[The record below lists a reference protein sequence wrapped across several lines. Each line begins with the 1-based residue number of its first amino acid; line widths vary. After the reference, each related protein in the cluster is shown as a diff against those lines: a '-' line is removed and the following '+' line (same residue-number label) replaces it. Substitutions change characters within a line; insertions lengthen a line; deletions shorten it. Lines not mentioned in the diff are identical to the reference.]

1 MHQKGIIVYAVF
13 ALIGLADAAYLSM
26 MHFYQAGVGCSL
38 ITGCDVVLGS
48 QYATLAGVPLAY
60 LGVLYYLSLL
70 ITTGVYIQTEKP
82 IFLKGLLVIN
92 LSGFAFSLWLVYL
105 QAFVIEA
112 FCQFCLISALIT
124 TVLLGIVSF
133 LLYKEKK

>member
-1 MHQKGIIVYAVF
+1 MHQKWIIVYAVF

-26 MHFYQAGVGCSL
+26 MHFYQADVGCSL
-38 ITGCDVVLGS
+38 ISGCDAVLS
-48 QYATLAGVPLAY
+48 SEYATIAGIPLAY
-60 LGVLYYLSLL
+60 LGLLYYLSLL
-70 ITTGVYIQTEKP
+70 VLTGLYYQTDKP
-82 IFLKGLLVIN
+82 VFLKALLGIN

-112 FCQFCLISALIT
+112 FCQFCLISALVT

-133 LLYKEKK
+133 LLYKDKK